1 MKKITIILMVFIVA
15 LNLVAC
21 GSTKSSRKKDNTKIP
36 GELESD
42 IEKEENIENNPFAFQ
57 LYDKVFKLKESTLEE
72 VLEELS
78 KHDDIAEL
86 EVYTVG
92 GKKVGKKRSISL
104 SDNIMKDLK
113 EWDYYIEATEE
124 KLNLGNNNDEWGQWD
139 FIIDIWYDNEHED
152 ADADARLQFS
162 SHRRTLE
169 GETNRCVGDITLY
182 RVGVYMMDIYCRADK
197 ALPFYYL
204 GLQAGSR
211 YEGDFS
217 YIENKVKD
225 SMPEDAT
232 NLEIT
237 DKPHGTYKEHEPK
250 TGDFQFKEVSYTYGY
265 DNHPLVKI
273 VNGIIKWNIE

>member
-1 MKKITIILMVFIVA
+1 MMNGDNGILLF
-15 LNLVAC
+15 
-21 GSTKSSRKKDNTKIP
+21 
-36 GELESD
+36 
-42 IEKEENIENNPFAFQ
+42 
-57 LYDKVFKLKESTLEE
+57 
-72 VLEELS
+72 
-78 KHDDIAEL
+78 
-86 EVYTVG
+86 
-92 GKKVGKKRSISL
+92 
-104 SDNIMKDLK
+104 
-113 EWDYYIEATEE
+113 
-124 KLNLGNNNDEWGQWD
+124 
-139 FIIDIWYDNEHED
+139 DIWYDNEHED

-250 TGDFQFKEVSYTYGY
+250 TGAFQFKEVSYTYGY